1 MLSVLEVDAWSWVR
15 MAEDLMAMEGGRLWL
30 KELKEEQLRKKSTT
44 GKVRAN
50 RGSRQDERDGSSF
63 QQSGRVSHETPSSQ
77 STTFAPWI
85 GGGIEEGLP
94 NDGEERL
101 APPCRV
107 SINACLV
114 ARERP
119 VDWRKCRTA
128 QRRMCTNVPLHCRTT
143 AVILGA
149 SCMRRT
155 LPSFASN
162 EAWGMGRAW
171 GQHGGHRGLGGLGPG
186 AQSTQRQCAA
196 CLQENQDWPRRPTGL
211 ASRHATPRHSHTPSR
226 LPSYSTY
233 AVLLRTT

>member
-1 MLSVLEVDAWSWVR
+1 MGLQQAVLTMLSVLEVDAWSWVR
-15 MAEDLMAMEGGRLWL
+15 MAEDLMAMEGGRQWL

-63 QQSGRVSHETPSSQ
+63 QQSGRVSHETPSSL

-128 QRRMCTNVPLHCRTT
+128 QLHNCACAPMYHCTAAPL
-143 AVILGA
+143 
-149 SCMRRT
+149 
-155 LPSFASN
+155 
-162 EAWGMGRAW
+162 
-171 GQHGGHRGLGGLGPG
+171 Q
-186 AQSTQRQCAA
+186 
-196 CLQENQDWPRRPTGL
+196 
-211 ASRHATPRHSHTPSR
+211 
-226 LPSYSTY
+226 
-233 AVLLRTT
+233 